1 MTAAADKTNVKRL
14 IHRANY
20 RGFREMDLILGG
32 FAKEYAHTFSAEE
45 LIQFETV
52 MDEKDHDIY
61 DWICGVKPVPTQH
74 DTPLF
79 ARLAVY
85 KPSIIK

>member
-1 MTAAADKTNVKRL
+1 MSMAADKTKIKRL

-32 FAKEYAHTFSAEE
+32 FAKEHAPAFSAED
-45 LIQFETV
+45 LAQFEIL

-61 DWICGVKPVPTQH
+61 DWICGSQPVPAQF

-79 ARLAVY
+79 ARLAAY